1 MRTLKEICSAVGGT
15 LRGDGEVGIRGVG
28 SLEGAGA
35 GDIAPL
41 DDENYVA
48 KAKASRAT
56 ALLVATRLAD
66 AVGGN
71 AIVHDFPLVAMNTVI
86 ESFGLAPRRQTGVH
100 PSAIVD
106 ASARVPASVSIGAFA
121 IIGPEVTLGERC
133 VVMPHAQIEAGVV
146 VGDDTVI
153 ERGAILHEG
162 ATIGARC
169 TIGSYAVI
177 SRQGFGFTKSPTGP
191 VRLIHVGRTIVGDD
205 SHVGAHCCIDRA
217 RYDETRVGTMSAL
230 DNHVHIGH
238 NCRVGDR
245 SFLAAQTG
253 MAGHAQVGN
262 DCELAGQV
270 GLANAVKIGDGAKLG
285 AQAGIIGDVP
295 PGEVW
300 WGTPGKPLKLSLRM
314 EATLRR
320 LTRGKRN

>member
-1 MRTLKEICSAVGGT
+1 MPTLKEICSAVGGT
-15 LRGDGEVGIRGVG
+15 LRGDGDVEIRGVG

-35 GDIAPL
+35 GEIAPL
-41 DDENYVA
+41 DDKNYVA
-48 KAKASRAT
+48 KARTSRAS
-56 ALLVATRLAD
+56 ALMVATKLAD
-66 AVGGN
+66 EVERS
-71 AIVHDFPLVAMNTVI
+71 AIVHDFPLVAMNALI
-86 ESFGLAPRRQTGVH
+86 EALGLAPRRQTGVH
-100 PSAIVD
+100 GTAIVD
-106 ASARVPASVSIGAFA
+106 PGTRVPASVSIGAYA
-121 IIGPEVTLGERC
+121 IIGPDVEIGERC
-133 VVMPHAQIEAGVV
+133 VVMAHAQIEPGVT

-162 ATIGARC
+162 AVIGARC

-177 SRQGFGFTKSPTGP
+177 SRQGFGFTKGPTGP
-191 VRLIHVGRTIVGDD
+191 VRLLHVGRTVIGDD
-205 SHVGAHCCIDRA
+205 THVGAHCCVDRA
-217 RYDETRVGTMSAL
+217 RYDETRVGTMSGL

-253 MAGHAQVGN
+253 LAGHAVVGD

-270 GLANAVKIGDGAKLG
+270 GLANAVKIGDGAKIG

-300 WGTPGKPLKLSLRM
+300 WGTPGKSLKLSLRM

-320 LTRGKRN
+320 LTRGRKE